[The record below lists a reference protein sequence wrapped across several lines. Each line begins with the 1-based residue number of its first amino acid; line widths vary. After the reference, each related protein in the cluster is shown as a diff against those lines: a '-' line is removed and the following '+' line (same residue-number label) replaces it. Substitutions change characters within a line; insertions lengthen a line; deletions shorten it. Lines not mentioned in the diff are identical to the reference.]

1 MSSKGPESCKV
12 SFCPKPFVTMDLPDD
27 SQWDETTCDMAVCQ
41 HPQCWATIRRI
52 ERGHPRILD
61 SQRKISLDVD
71 DRLPMVTIVNISDSC
86 FQAKRHPHRHL
97 PGFTFT
103 KPHFL
108 LSQGSK
114 FDSKFQGRPRKKLPD
129 KDLINWADRSFKL
142 PVLNLNETPLPC
154 PQDVRNMA
162 VVWIP
167 KKPEDHVGPAEKHIV
182 PSKDERKKRKT
193 HTAKDKSSLVLSGR
207 QNLGTQLRAPG
218 IIVPP
223 PSPVHFFEPL
233 DSEFP
238 LFWNQS
244 DTLPRYLL
252 SDLLSDE
259 EKTSPSPEMMMQL
272 ARMKKR
278 PPLENSRPDSAIS
291 EKMVL
296 YAHSLTLQRPA
307 LRYPKHLKRLYYNLK
322 EGNRFSGAAR
332 SPGNGKQQW
341 PQERQQQ
348 RMLKTP
354 TKKQFQE
361 AKKNPKRDPG
371 SHSTLQKHSGH
382 RTLPGQES
390 DKQHQQQME
399 KNSPTLQQDSTER
412 PQMDYAENYLDSSC
426 SEQSPE
432 LSRIDSTDE
441 DVGTEIEV
449 VLEEQKRTSKDLSAS
464 SSSRLSW
471 NPELK
476 LLRIL
481 QSTDDEDEEN
491 QLFGAQKVES
501 PEAEAE
507 VMAGQPYSTAGCLDI

>member
-1 MSSKGPESCKV
+1 
-12 SFCPKPFVTMDLPDD
+12 MDLPDE

-41 HPQCWATIRRI
+41 HPQCWATIRRV

-61 SQRKISLDVD
+61 ACRRSPLDVD
-71 DRLPMVTIVNISDSC
+71 DKLPVVTIVNISDSC
-86 FQAKRHPHRHL
+86 FQAKKCPHRHL

-103 KPHFL
+103 KPHSL

-129 KDLINWADRSFKL
+129 KDLINRTDRSFKL
-142 PVLNLNETPLPC
+142 PVVNLNETPLSC

-167 KKPEDHVGPAEKHIV
+167 KEPEDRVGPAEKHIV
-182 PSKDERKKRKT
+182 PRQDRRKKRKT
-193 HTAKDKSSLVLSGR
+193 PTGSSLLLSAR
-207 QNLGTQLRAPG
+207 QNLGAQLRAPG
-218 IIVPP
+218 TIVPP
-223 PSPVHFFEPL
+223 PSPVHFFEQL
-233 DSEFP
+233 NSEFP
-238 LFWNQS
+238 PFWNQS

-252 SDLLSDE
+252 SDLWSDE
-259 EKTSPSPEMMMQL
+259 EKTSPCLEMTTEL
-272 ARMKKR
+272 ARMRKR
-278 PPLENSRPDSAIS
+278 RPLESSRPDSAIS
-291 EKMVL
+291 SKMVL
-296 YAHSLTLQRPA
+296 SAHRLTLQRPA
-307 LRYPKHLKRLYYNLK
+307 LRYPEHLKRLYYNLK
-322 EGNRFSGAAR
+322 GENRFPGAAR

-348 RMLKTP
+348 RTLKTP

-361 AKKNPKRDPG
+361 AKKKPKTDRG
-371 SHSTLQKHSGH
+371 SHSTLQKHLGH

-390 DKQHQQQME
+390 DKQQQQQQM
-399 KNSPTLQQDSTER
+399 KKSGPTWQQDSTER

-432 LSRIDSTDE
+432 LSRTESTDE
-441 DVGTEIEV
+441 DVSTETEV
-449 VLEEQKRTSKDLSAS
+449 VLEERKRTSKDLSAS
-464 SSSRLSW
+464 TSRPSW

-491 QLFGAQKVES
+491 QLSGAQREES
-501 PEAEAE
+501 PESEAE
-507 VMAGQPYSTAGCLDI
+507 VVAGQPYSPAGSLDI